1 MFLLLLCLMSACG
14 ITGQAAGKKI
24 ALNQETVTVRRTKS
38 VQLKLK
44 GASKKVKWSSS
55 NKSVATV
62 TSTGKVKA
70 HKIGQCV
77 ITATYKK
84 KKYTCAVTVTQSA
97 AERTHAKYP
106 VKQYKGRILLAGSS
120 SIARWSCASSAF
132 APYSIVNMAKS
143 GTTMQQWS
151 LWWKDLIVPYKPK
164 AVIWYVGGND
174 LWKKTTPAKTAKL
187 FCETVKKLH
196 KALPDTQ
203 IYFVSVYTN
212 INRKSISKN
221 ILAYNKKVKQFCSGK
236 KYITYI
242 DLATKFNNNRIPLEL
257 LLCDGLHPNEAGY
270 KIWDNVIAT
279 KVKSDMK
286 KMGIVTEGTV
296 TVGSGCT
303 SSTGSSGSVST
314 ETEIYVNEILGE
326 LSQAILK

>member
-24 ALNQETVTVRRTKS
+24 ALNHTEVTVRWTES

-55 NKSVATV
+55 NKSVAAV

-70 HKIGQCV
+70 RKIGQCV
-77 ITATYKK
+77 ITATYQK
-84 KKYTCAVTVTQSA
+84 KKYTCSVKVIQSVT
-97 AERTHAKYP
+97 EYMHDKYP
-106 VKQYKGRILLAGSS
+106 VKQNKGKILLAGSS
-120 SIARWSCASSAF
+120 SIARWSCASRAF
-132 APYSIVNMAKS
+132 EPYSIVNVAKS
-143 GTTMQQWS
+143 GTTIQQWS
-151 LWWKDLIVPYKPK
+151 RWWKDLIVPYKPK

-187 FCETVKKLH
+187 FSETVKKLH
-196 KALPDTQ
+196 KALPDTK

-212 INRKSISKN
+212 ISRKSISKK
-221 ILAYNKKVKQFCSGK
+221 ILAYNKKVKQFCSTK

-242 DLATKFNNNRIPLEL
+242 DLATKFNNNAMPLEL
-257 LLCDGLHPNEAGY
+257 LLCDGLHPNEEGY
-270 KIWDNVIAT
+270 KIWDSVIAT

-286 KMGIVTEGTV
+286 KLGIVAEGSA
-296 TVGSGCT
+296 TVGNGCT
-303 SSTGSSGSVST
+303 SSTGGSGSVST

-326 LSQAILK
+326 LNQAILK